1 MANYSYKAI
10 TPQGKT
16 VGGSLDAASLQAAE
30 NTLASSGMIPIKVTE
45 AKKKEGYLKKLNRS
59 TGKVKIHEL
68 ILFSKQFRSMFR
80 AGIPLLR
87 VLEVIELQSENHT
100 LKKTTGI
107 IREDIRAGASL
118 YDALKKHPTIFSQLY
133 CNMINAGEVSGA
145 VPEVLDRLT
154 YILEHENKVKSAIR
168 SALQYPMIV
177 VITLVVAF
185 FVLLTFVIPK
195 FADIFAK
202 SGLILPLPTR
212 IAMAMYT
219 ILVVYWYIMLAV
231 IAALVMGLKIY
242 LKTEKGRYMKD
253 SLLLRL
259 PVFGPLFIKAAMSRF
274 ASILS
279 ILLASGV
286 PVMNAITILSGTIGN
301 SAIARVFNSIS
312 EQIREGK
319 GISVPLTNSKFF
331 TPMVVNMVAIGEE
344 SGNLEGMLNDIT
356 MHYDEEVMHTVSR
369 LADLI
374 APVLTLA
381 LAVVIGFFAL
391 AIYMPMWDLTKMVK
405 H

>member
-1 MANYSYKAI
+1 MAHYSYQAIDPAGKAAK
-10 TPQGKT
+10 G
-16 VGGSLDAASLQAAE
+16 VFEAASLQAAE
-30 NTLASSGMIPIKVTE
+30 ETLALNGMIPVKITE
-45 AKKKEGYLKKLNRS
+45 TKKRESYLEKLNWA
-59 TGKVKIHEL
+59 TAKVKTSEL

-87 VLEVIELQSENHT
+87 LLEVIESQSENHL
-100 LKKTTGI
+100 LKKATSA

-118 YDALKKHPTIFSQLY
+118 HDAMKKHPAIFSQLY
-133 CNMINAGEVSGA
+133 CNMIHAGEVSGA
-145 VPEVLDRLT
+145 IPEVLSRLT

-168 SALQYPMIV
+168 SALQYPIVV
-177 VITLVVAF
+177 VITLAVAF

-195 FADIFAK
+195 FANVFAK
-202 SGLILPLPTR
+202 AGLILPLPTR
-212 IAMAMYT
+212 IAMAMHT
-219 ILVVYWYIMLAV
+219 MLVVYWYILLAV
-231 IAALVMGLKIY
+231 IAALVMGLKFY
-242 LKTEKGRYMKD
+242 LKTENGRYMKD
-253 SLLLRL
+253 ALLLRL

-301 SAIARVFNSIS
+301 SAIARVFKSIS
-312 EQIREGK
+312 DQIQEGR
-319 GISVPLTNSKFF
+319 GIAAPLTSSKFF

-344 SGNLEGMLNDIT
+344 SGNLEGMLEEIT
-356 MHYDEEVMHTVSR
+356 THYDEEVMHAVSR

-374 APVLTLA
+374 VPVLTIV
-381 LAVVIGFFAL
+381 LAVVVGFFAL

-405 H
+405 